1 MRAPPITRASLW
13 LLLLLWHGLI
23 LLFAFECAHSGL
35 GWIHETPGK
44 YWFEQILDGLSR
56 GNLSPR
62 AFLLLYFYAVVTVSA
77 AVLAH
82 ALAQLL
88 ARIAAG
94 RRIRETERRS
104 VAALQPE
111 ASEPIFETSE
121 AELSAL
127 LEARPELEVRLAN
140 FRSKMNKISGFS
152 GEARIGQPR
161 SP

>member
-1 MRAPPITRASLW
+1 MRAPPVTQASLW

-35 GWIHETPGK
+35 GWVYEKPGNS
-44 YWFEQILDGLSR
+44 WFEQILDGLSR

-62 AFLLLYFYAVVTVSA
+62 AFLLLYFYAAVTVSA
-77 AVLAH
+77 ALLVH

-88 ARIAAG
+88 ARIAAEF
-94 RRIRETERRS
+94 RVRETERKS

-111 ASEPIFETSE
+111 AAEPIFETSD

-127 LEARPELEVRLAN
+127 LEARPELEDRLAN
-140 FRSKMNKISGFS
+140 FRSKMKKVSGFA
-152 GEARIGQPR
+152 G
-161 SP
+161 

>member
-1 MRAPPITRASLW
+1 MRAQPITQASLW

-35 GWIHETPGK
+35 GWIYENPGN

-62 AFLLLYFYAVVTVSA
+62 AFLLFYFYAVVAVSA
-77 AVLAH
+77 AALAQ

-88 ARIAAG
+88 ARIAAE
-94 RRIRETERRS
+94 RRIRETEGRR

-111 ASEPIFETSE
+111 APEPIFETSDE
-121 AELSAL
+121 ELSAL
-127 LEARPELEVRLAN
+127 LEARPELEGSLAN
-140 FRSKMNKISGFS
+140 FRSKMKKISGFA
-152 GEARIGQPR
+152 GETRIVQPR
-161 SP
+161 SF